1 MASSVLWTVH
11 SVPAGVETGT
21 KVGMSSQVLAGIPV
35 RNPAESA
42 DRDVQREVE
51 QDVSGGVCRC
61 PNDTRRFPMA
71 GIVQSLNAEWAHVAR
86 SPLARRALMRWATA
100 NPVLAEARSV
110 DDFVDTR
117 SCPEWGE
124 AALRVLAVEAPEDTM
139 AARTLL
145 QALLGGLVC
154 LCSRVGR
161 SEPDAIGELVALAW
175 ARIRTYPA
183 HRQGSVAAN
192 VLLDVRKQ
200 FVRDRLDTGT
210 GSGDVVTVELPPD
223 RPTADP
229 APEELVCDRIVV
241 LEALRS
247 ARDAGIVNDSALAT
261 IIRTRV
267 GGESLVE
274 VAADMNLSPDAMWR
288 RRTRAEQRLRAL
300 PVAA

>member
-1 MASSVLWTVH
+1 
-11 SVPAGVETGT
+11 
-21 KVGMSSQVLAGIPV
+21 
-35 RNPAESA
+35 
-42 DRDVQREVE
+42 
-51 QDVSGGVCRC
+51 
-61 PNDTRRFPMA
+61 MA

-124 AALRVLAVEAPEDTM
+124 AAHRVLAAEAPEDTM

-154 LCSRVGR
+154 LCGRVGR
-161 SEPDAIGELVALAW
+161 AEPDAIGELVALAW

-183 HRQGSVAAN
+183 HRQGSVAGN

-200 FVRDRLDTGT
+200 FVRDRVDAGT
-210 GSGDVVTVELPPD
+210 GNAEVVTVALPPD
-223 RPTADP
+223 RPATEP
-229 APEELVCDRIVV
+229 APEEVVCDRIVV
-241 LEALRS
+241 VDTLRS
-247 ARDAGIVNDSALAT
+247 ARNEGVVSDSALAT
-261 IIRTRV
+261 ILRTRV

-274 VAADMNLSPDAMWR
+274 VAADTGLSPDAMWR
-288 RRTRAEQRLRAL
+288 RRTRAEQRLREL
-300 PVAA
+300 PLAA